1 MTSTHTSAVGS
12 RLRRWTLR
20 RRVAASF
27 GVLAVLL
34 GLTATLSVV
43 SIMDFS
49 RRGQE
54 VIDTWTPAV
63 LTSQNVF
70 SDLVNQETGVRGYAL
85 SGLDEFLEP
94 YQKYAAQE
102 VADVRKL
109 RGYLRGHST
118 TLAELE
124 SVEQA
129 AATWRTQTAEPIIAL
144 VRAGD
149 PRAADRV
156 NGATGKTR
164 FDTIRTRAATLTAT
178 VQGLNADALDG
189 RELARVRSFVAL
201 GTAAALIAV
210 AVLMLWLGLHR
221 WVLQPVDQLAAQTR
235 DVAAG
240 DLNRAI
246 VPTGPPEFV
255 RLSEDVEMMRRR
267 IADELATA
275 ETARRAL
282 IVRTAELVRSNL
294 DLEQFAYVA
303 SHDLSEPLRK
313 VSNFCQLLERQY
325 SDQLDDRARQ
335 YIYFAVDG
343 AKRMQ
348 ALINDLLAFSRVGR
362 TTDGFVEVDAAAVMT
377 VVAAELREQIEG
389 SGAEINY
396 DELPTVWADQTLF
409 TALLVNLV
417 GNAIKYRG
425 TDPPRITISAQ
436 RSAQGSDGW
445 LFTVSDNGIGIDP
458 QYAERIFAIFQRLH
472 VRDEYGGT
480 GIGLALCRKIVEFHG
495 GRIWLD
501 PASAAGGATFRFTI
515 AEGTANDR

>member
-1 MTSTHTSAVGS
+1 
-12 RLRRWTLR
+12 
-20 RRVAASF
+20 
-27 GVLAVLL
+27 
-34 GLTATLSVV
+34 
-43 SIMDFS
+43 
-49 RRGQE
+49 
-54 VIDTWTPAV
+54 
-63 LTSQNVF
+63 
-70 SDLVNQETGVRGYAL
+70 
-85 SGLDEFLEP
+85 
-94 YQKYAAQE
+94 
-102 VADVRKL
+102 
-109 RGYLRGHST
+109 
-118 TLAELE
+118 
-124 SVEQA
+124 
-129 AATWRTQTAEPIIAL
+129 
-144 VRAGD
+144 
-149 PRAADRV
+149 
-156 NGATGKTR
+156 
-164 FDTIRTRAATLTAT
+164 
-178 VQGLNADALDG
+178 
-189 RELARVRSFVAL
+189 
-201 GTAAALIAV
+201 
-210 AVLMLWLGLHR
+210 
-221 WVLQPVDQLAAQTR
+221 VDQLAAQTR

-246 VPTGPPEFV
+246 VPAGPPEFV

-303 SHDLSEPLRK
+303 SHDLSEPLRR